1 MKKEGVLCPSRRSA
15 GKEEPLSSQEL
26 LYKDSRQKTNHIF
39 TPSTNFSGLAPS
51 VNSGAMLMR
60 SSTCH
65 PPPKPPPVKGHILI
79 TGSRVEEL
87 QQRERERD
95 THLEPRCW
103 ELEKSVFS
111 LVCASSCWGNW
122 KCDWTRRKSGTEIER
137 DAICHRL
144 RSVSSENTLE
154 ELRYMSRPAAHLH
167 VLCTEKQNWNRCM
180 LNKT

>member
-39 TPSTNFSGLAPS
+39 TPCTNFSGLAPS

-65 PPPKPPPVKGHILI
+65 PPPKPPPVKGHNLI

-95 THLEPRCW
+95 THLEPRCR
-103 ELEKSVFS
+103 ELEKSVFH
-111 LVCASSCWGNW
+111 SCVLQVVEAIGNVIGHGE
-122 KCDWTRRKSGTEIER
+122 KAAQRER
-137 DAICHRL
+137 ERERGHMSPSPL
-144 RSVSSENTLE
+144 R
-154 ELRYMSRPAAHLH
+154 ELREHTGTAQ
-167 VLCTEKQNWNRCM
+167 V
-180 LNKT
+180 